1 VRTAICALTFVRAAD
16 YRFRGDRVI
25 VRRNLVVGL
34 AAATCAAACGPE
46 FRAEVVG
53 RASVFGPG
61 AAGVQNPVR
70 ASITF
75 GASTDAEVLH
85 YVVSTPRALELA
97 YQLTCPSAE
106 RHGTLGETFEHYR
119 ARRLADLERERKA
132 TAGLIGA
139 AVGAALP
146 SVSAG
151 AAVQAPGVEAG
162 ARADVQPGALAGQA
176 ALQALPQAE
185 LPPGDTGAE
194 VLRGQADLGANGGG
208 TCTFAVWSELAE
220 QDTAGV
226 RVDVTLTQIVDVE
239 ARERQARAA
248 RDAQQAELGRRQRAE
263 IVAVLLRAGADP
275 ELRARRRAAE
285 EEERRRRQAAAD
297 AARAT
302 ADAERRRQ
310 QEAADAE
317 RRRKQ
322 DAADAE
328 RQRSEMEAQ
337 AARDAA
343 DAERRRK
350 QHAADAER
358 QQREIALQA
367 ERDAADAERR
377 RRDAEAQR
385 ARDAAEAARLRR
397 EMEAQAARDAADAE
411 RRRREA
417 EQRAWAIS
425 LRGDVLLRL
434 VGLGADPGYRRHLE
448 EARLRAHWEE
458 QRRLYAEKQA
468 AEERLRLERAWAIDL
483 RGRLLGGL
491 LARGADPDFRRKRD
505 EAEIRAFEAEQRR
518 LAEAKREAAARV
530 ELEMRDALDLRVGL
544 KLALRAEGAVD
555 RPPPPPPIAE
565 SPPPAPYAG
574 AVWIEGRQLWN
585 GIAWIWQ
592 GGHYERPPA
601 AGTLWVPPTN
611 IVVSGTVVVRPGAWV
626 SVRVRTP
633 QLPSPR

>member
-1 VRTAICALTFVRAAD
+1 
-16 YRFRGDRVI
+16 VI

-34 AAATCAAACGPE
+34 AAAMCAAACGPE

-106 RHGTLGETFEHYR
+106 RHGTLGETFDHYR
-119 ARRLADLERERKA
+119 ARRLTDLERERKA

-139 AVGAALP
+139 AVGAVVP

-185 LPPGDTGAE
+185 LPPGDTGAQ
-194 VLRGQADLGANGGG
+194 VLRGQADLGASGGG
-208 TCTFAVWSELAE
+208 TCMLAVWSELAE

-263 IVAVLLRAGADP
+263 IVAALLRAGADP

-297 AARAT
+297 A
-302 ADAERRRQ
+302 
-310 QEAADAE
+310 
-317 RRRKQ
+317 
-322 DAADAE
+322 E
-328 RQRSEMEAQ
+328 RQRREADAR

-358 QQREIALQA
+358 QQREIAREA

-385 ARDAAEAARLRR
+385 ARDAADAERLRR

-417 EQRAWAIS
+417 EQRAWAIA
-425 LRGDVLLRL
+425 LRGDVLVRL
-434 VGLGADPGYRRHLE
+434 VRLGADPGYRRRLE

-458 QRRLYAEKQA
+458 QRRLFAEKQA

-483 RGRLLGGL
+483 RGRMLAGL
-491 LARGADPDFRRKRD
+491 VARGADPDFRRKRD
-505 EAEIRAFEAEQRR
+505 EAEIRAFEAEQRH
-518 LAEAKREAAARV
+518 LAEARREAAARV
-530 ELEMRDALDLRVGL
+530 ELSMREALDLRVGL
-544 KLALRAEGAVD
+544 KLALRAQGAVD
-555 RPPPPPPIAE
+555 RPPPPPPVAE

-574 AVWIEGRQLWN
+574 AVWIDGQQVWN

-592 GGHYERPPA
+592 AGHYERPPA
-601 AGTLWVPPTN
+601 VGTLWVPPTN

-626 SVRVRTP
+626 SVRIGTP
-633 QLPSPR
+633 PLPAPR